1 MQQAPGLIAMPACSC
16 TVGAQWRCSSDV
28 QLLLESCTGCSLVDA
43 VQSRLTTSGRFT
55 FLSTKALAAIIS
67 TVSIVTVPT
76 RVRSD
81 SSVLPRVN
89 ALLTHFM

>member
-1 MQQAPGLIAMPACSC
+1 M
-16 TVGAQWRCSSDV
+16 
-28 QLLLESCTGCSLVDA
+28 
-43 VQSRLTTSGRFT
+43 QSRLTTSGRFT

>member
-1 MQQAPGLIAMPACSC
+1 MVAMPTCSRIADVQSLC
-16 TVGAQWRCSSDV
+16 SRDMRLLLGLCAGCNLVGA
-28 QLLLESCTGCSLVDA
+28 A
-43 VQSRLTTSGRFT
+43 QSRLTTSGRFT

-81 SSVLPRVN
+81 SSVLPCVN